1 MDNRFRDPIPHSR
14 PFLGREEIDRATAVI
29 ASGQIAEGPE
39 TAAFENE
46 FARWL
51 AVTGALAVSSGT
63 AALHLTLH
71 AMGVGPGDEVI
82 IPSYVCTALLNAVHY
97 VGAAP
102 VIADVLPET
111 GNIDPDD
118 VKKRMTPRTRAVI
131 VPHLF
136 GLPAD
141 MNALLSLGVPVVEDC
156 AQAVGALYGSRLVG
170 TMGHAAA
177 FSFYAT
183 KVMTTGEGGMIV
195 SNDPNLLSKAADLS
209 AYDNRR
215 DYAVRY
221 NYKMTDIQA
230 AMGRVQLSRLSEM
243 NRRRERIA
251 ERYDAGI
258 SALPIRAPAP
268 APGRIYYRYAAA
280 VRDGLDAWIDALSAR
295 GVGCARPVFRPLHR
309 YLGKTSRPGAETAW
323 RTFLSLPVYPALS
336 DAESDHVL
344 HALRDVAAAGSS
356 IPTH

>member
-1 MDNRFRDPIPHSR
+1 MNRLPFIPHSR
-14 PFLGREEIDRATAVI
+14 PFLGREEMDRAAALI
-29 ASGQIAEGPE
+29 ASGQIAQGPE
-39 TAAFENE
+39 TEAFENE

-51 AVTGALAVSSGT
+51 SMDGAVAVNSGT
-63 AALHLTLH
+63 AALHLTLL
-71 AMGVGPGDEVI
+71 AMDVGPGDEVI

-97 VGAAP
+97 VGAVP
-102 VIADVLPET
+102 VIADALPET

-141 MNALLSLGVPVVEDC
+141 MDALLSLGVPIVEDC
-156 AQAVGALYGSRLVG
+156 AQAVGARHGRRLVG
-170 TMGHAAA
+170 TMGHAAV

-195 SNDPNLLSKAADLS
+195 SNDQDLLSKAADLS

-215 DYAVRY
+215 EYAVRY

-243 NRRRERIA
+243 NRQRARISQ
-251 ERYDAGI
+251 RYDAGI
-258 SALPIRAPAP
+258 SALPIRAPARKS
-268 APGRIYYRYAAA
+268 GRIYYRYAAA
-280 VRDGLDAWIDALSAR
+280 VRSGLDAWIDALTAR
-295 GVGCARPVFRPLHR
+295 GVGCARPVFKPLHHYIGR
-309 YLGKTSRPGAETAW
+309 GDCPGAEAAW

-336 DAESDHVL
+336 DAESAHVL
-344 HALRDVAAAGSS
+344 HALRDVVAADS
-356 IPTH
+356 

>member
-1 MDNRFRDPIPHSR
+1 MSPYIPHSR
-14 PFLGREEIDRATAVI
+14 PFLGQKEIDRVTAVI
-29 ASGQIAEGPE
+29 ASGQIARSHE

-51 AVTGALAVSSGT
+51 SAPGAVAVSSGT
-63 AALHLTLH
+63 AALHLTLR
-71 AMGVGPGDEVI
+71 AMAIGPGDEVI
-82 IPSYVCTALLNAVHY
+82 IPSYVCTALLNVVHY

-102 VIADVLPET
+102 IIADVLPET
-111 GNIDPDD
+111 GDIDPDD
-118 VKKRMTPRTRAVI
+118 VKKRLTPRTQAVI

-141 MNALLSLGVPVVEDC
+141 MDALLPLGPPIVEDC
-156 AQAVGALYGSRLVG
+156 AQAVGARCGGRLVG
-170 TMGHAAA
+170 TMGHAAV

-195 SNDPNLLSKAADLS
+195 SDDQNLLSKAADLT

-251 ERYDAGI
+251 KRYDAGV
-258 SALPIRAPAP
+258 SESPIQAPP
-268 APGRIYYRYAAA
+268 ATPGRIYYRYAAR
-280 VRDGLDAWIDALSAR
+280 VRGDLDAWIDGLSAR
-295 GVGCARPVFRPLHR
+295 GVGCARPVFKPLHR
-309 YLGKTSRPGAETAW
+309 YLGKTGRPGADAAW

-344 HALRDVAAAGSS
+344 DALRDVVAANSS
-356 IPTH
+356 IPTR